1 MAKILWI
8 IHNYPTYQNA
18 GAEWMAKEIN
28 DYLITQGHEIIV
40 YSKEAPSRYM
50 DGAVEVIPGT
60 PDNGV
65 INSCHCILTHLNES
79 YKATEIAQ
87 AASKPIIH
95 VLHHS
100 WEIDILRKPIPNC
113 YIVYNSAWVQADRK
127 YPHESIVVRPPVN
140 PERFQEIEPA
150 QDGYITMVNCNVDKG
165 AMIFQQIARA
175 ISNRRFLAVKGH
187 HGPQITMRTRNIT
200 QWECQE
206 DIRTVLRET
215 SVLLVPSVYESYG
228 RIAIEAAACGIPV
241 IASDTPGL
249 RESLGSVGKFV
260 SRAFIPAWLQEI
272 HGPKVGEDALRAR
285 AWQLWDNSKK
295 ELNVLNNLINNICL

>member
-8 IHNYPTYQNA
+8 IHNYPPYQNA

-28 DYLITQGHEIIV
+28 EYLIQQGHEITI
-40 YSKEAPSRYM
+40 YSKEAPTEYV
-50 DGAVEVIPGT
+50 DGAVRCVAGL
-60 PDNGV
+60 PDGDAV
-65 INSCHCILTHLNES
+65 SECHCILTHLNES

-87 AASKPIIH
+87 AHSKPIIH

-100 WEIDILRKPIPNC
+100 WEIDLLRKPIPNC
-113 YIVYNSAWVQADRK
+113 YIIYNSAWIQADRN

-140 PERFQEIEPA
+140 PERFRDVEPIE
-150 QDGYITMVNCNVDKG
+150 DGYITMVNCNIDKG

-175 ISNRRFLAVKGH
+175 IPNRRFLAVKGH
-187 HGPQITMRTRNIT
+187 HGPQITMRTKNIT

-206 DIRTVLRET
+206 DIRDVLRET
-215 SVLLVPSVYESYG
+215 NLLLVPSIYESYG

-249 RESLGSVGKFV
+249 RESLGPAGRFV
-260 SRAFIPAWLQEI
+260 SRSFIPAWLQEI
-272 HGPKVGEDALRAR
+272 HGPKIGEDALRAR
-285 AWQLWDNSKK
+285 ARELWDRSRF
-295 ELNVLNNLINNICL
+295 ELGLLHNLINTL